1 MPRERVVA
9 GNTLSNSIFVIQFGS
24 KYHELHKEP
33 LFCMPVLQIVD
44 QIKYQILE
52 KQYYES

>member
-1 MPRERVVA
+1 MNFIKNLRFA
-9 GNTLSNSIFVIQFGS
+9 
-24 KYHELHKEP
+24 Y
-33 LFCMPVLQIVD
+33 LFLKNAD